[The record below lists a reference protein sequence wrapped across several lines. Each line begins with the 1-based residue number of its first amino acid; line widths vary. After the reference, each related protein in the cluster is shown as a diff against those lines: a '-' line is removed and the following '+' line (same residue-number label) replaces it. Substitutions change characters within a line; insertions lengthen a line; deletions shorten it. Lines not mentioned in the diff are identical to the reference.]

1 MTTTQL
7 TSKRH
12 AVQDLSHAIEF
23 CYQQGWTDGLPVV
36 PPTEQAV
43 RTMLDAAG
51 LEPGQELCFIT
62 NRQVSVTAEKVAVSA
77 VMAGCLPEHM
87 PIVVAAVEGL
97 GDPKWGY
104 HGPAT
109 STGGAAVLMI
119 VNGPIA
125 ARLGFN
131 SGDNLFGPGW
141 RSNATTGRA
150 VRLVMRNVIGT
161 LPGAL
166 DRGTVAHPGKY
177 SYVIAENETESPWTP
192 LHVQRGFKAEE
203 STVTVMSAEGPHQF
217 YNQLSSGA
225 EGVLTSLCDDMQ
237 HHASTNGQPQ
247 YVVVLAGEHMRTIA
261 AAGWSKADIQKFVY
275 EHTQNSVA
283 HLKRVQRLAGAIT
296 PTDETTMRPLVP
308 SPEDVLVVTAGGRAG
323 AFSCYIPGW
332 AGGKKSSQSVTK
344 LIRERRA

>member
-12 AVQDLSHAIEF
+12 AVQDLGHAIEF

-62 NRQVSVTAEKVAVSA
+62 NRQVSVTAEKVAVNA

-150 VRLVMRNVIGT
+150 VRMVMRNVIGT

-225 EGVLTSLCDDMQ
+225 
-237 HHASTNGQPQ
+237 
-247 YVVVLAGEHMRTIA
+247 
-261 AAGWSKADIQKFVY
+261 
-275 EHTQNSVA
+275 
-283 HLKRVQRLAGAIT
+283 
-296 PTDETTMRPLVP
+296 
-308 SPEDVLVVTAGGRAG
+308 
-323 AFSCYIPGW
+323 
-332 AGGKKSSQSVTK
+332 
-344 LIRERRA
+344 